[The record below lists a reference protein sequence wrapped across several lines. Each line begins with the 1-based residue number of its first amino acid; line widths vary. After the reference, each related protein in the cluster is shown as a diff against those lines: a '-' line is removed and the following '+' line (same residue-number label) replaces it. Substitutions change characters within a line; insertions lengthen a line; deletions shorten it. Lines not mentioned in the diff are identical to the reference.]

1 MKLVLQIAI
10 GVFIGAF
17 GSQYAFEK
25 WRSHE
30 TQRAAAVESQKL
42 AEQKQRRDEQGAK
55 IREMVIQGLRERG
68 RGKSTLNSDEGT
80 LRNIDP
86 TQRETE

>member
-25 WRSHE
+25 WRSYE

-55 IREMVIQGLRERG
+55 IREMVIQGRER
-68 RGKSTLNSDEGT
+68 RKNTLDSDEGT
-80 LRNIDP
+80 LRKIDP
-86 TQRETE
+86 AQRETE

>member
-1 MKLVLQIAI
+1 MKLVLQIAM

-68 RGKSTLNSDEGT
+68 KSTLDGDEGT
-80 LRNIDP
+80 LRKIDP
-86 TQRETE
+86 AQRETE